1 MTIIQV
7 LYFLAAAEHGS
18 MSKAAE
24 DLHVSQPALS
34 LQIKNLENE
43 IGCQLLRREPQGVV
57 LTASGRVFQKDAQAV
72 REDWERLEEDRR
84 TLGNAVCPEIAI
96 GLGPRVYS
104 QGLFDPLVKFF
115 SRHPDT
121 SVSFLTDVGASMFEK
136 LEEKKI
142 EIAITRLPPENAFVH
157 PDRFYVHPLLT
168 ERQCVLF
175 SDSDPRSRKSSIGIE
190 ELDGSSFISGP
201 EGCMDDLVL
210 HELRRSRGI
219 RVKNIFRAQDIET
232 IMSLV
237 RSGAGIALG
246 PESFVRRYGGRA
258 VPIAPP
264 AEIALN
270 LITLKQNAENS
281 LVRQLRTFLDHY
293 IQEREKN
300 NCIHVGNGVQYK
312 D

>member
-1 MTIIQV
+1 MTIVQV

-24 DLHVSQPALS
+24 ELHVSQPALS
-34 LQIKNLENE
+34 LQIKNLERE
-43 IGCQLLRREPQGVV
+43 IGCQLLRREPQGVT
-57 LTASGRVFQKDAQAV
+57 LTASGRAFQKDAEAV
-72 REDWERLEEDRR
+72 KEAWERLEEDRKI
-84 TLGNAVCPEIAI
+84 LGNEVCSEISI

-104 QGLFDPLVKFF
+104 QGLFDPLVTFF

-121 SVSFLTDVGASMFEK
+121 SVSFLTDVGMSMLDK

-142 EIAITRLPPENAFVH
+142 EIAITRLPPSSVFSH
-157 PDRFYVHPLLT
+157 PERYYVHPLLS

-175 SDSDPRSRKSSIGIE
+175 SEKDSRSGKTSICIE
-190 ELDGSSFISGP
+190 KLDGSSFVSGP

-210 HELRRSRGI
+210 QELQHTWGV
-219 RVKNIFRAQDIET
+219 RVKNVFRAQDLET

-246 PESFVRRYGGRA
+246 PESFVRRYGGKA
-258 VPIAPP
+258 VPIEPHVNV
-264 AEIALN
+264 ALN
-270 LITLKQNAENS
+270 LVTLKQNADNS
-281 LVRQLRTFLDHY
+281 LVRQLRRYLDDY
-293 IQEREKN
+293 LRTRKIN
-300 NCIHVGNGVQYK
+300 N